1 MPAEPL
7 RITDPKKWAKM
18 ELYVNHLNQEVKRLS
33 ILNNNEIRLKACSE
47 LAHIFYHGAVMEAH
61 LQEDPRV
68 IDILLSIVLNVREI
82 PALRIQGLQT
92 ISTLCLQTEPIR
104 LLLIARKAVL
114 LLCRLFQDSNSMI
127 RKWAVHCVF
136 LLIIKHHRKYTS
148 MLKGEIL
155 FDHLTSI
162 AMEDWSQFRHNDA
175 ERFLALL
182 KEMNPPKPLQTLSR
196 RATQISA
203 D

>member
-7 RITDPKKWAKM
+7 RITDPKRWAKM

-82 PALRIQGLQT
+82 PALRI
-92 ISTLCLQTEPIR
+92 
-104 LLLIARKAVL
+104 
-114 LLCRLFQDSNSMI
+114 
-127 RKWAVHCVF
+127 
-136 LLIIKHHRKYTS
+136 
-148 MLKGEIL
+148 
-155 FDHLTSI
+155 
-162 AMEDWSQFRHNDA
+162 
-175 ERFLALL
+175 
-182 KEMNPPKPLQTLSR
+182 
-196 RATQISA
+196 
-203 D
+203 